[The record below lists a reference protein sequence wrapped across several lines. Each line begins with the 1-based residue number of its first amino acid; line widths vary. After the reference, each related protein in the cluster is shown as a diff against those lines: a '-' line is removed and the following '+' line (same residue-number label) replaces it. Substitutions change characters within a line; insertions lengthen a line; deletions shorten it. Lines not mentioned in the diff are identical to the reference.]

1 MQAIAE
7 LAARQHGNITRAQL
21 RAAGLTNRQID
32 RRLESGQ
39 LLRRHHGVYA
49 VSYLPLSPVS
59 RAAAAVLAG
68 GPTAALS
75 HDAAHSLW
83 RGGEWREPIEITT
96 RTRRRPAGLWVH
108 HSSELDDQDIT
119 IHWGIRV
126 TTPARTLLDIAP
138 RYTRHEL
145 ARFANELKARHFLH
159 HDDIPELLER
169 LPGRPGAH
177 KLDPHARGYT
187 RSGPERRFQ
196 RFCAE
201 RGLPVPLTN
210 TIVLGREVD
219 AYFPQHQLI
228 VELDTDTHH
237 ADPNSFERDRDNDAT
252 ALAHGIKTVR
262 ITAHR
267 LQHHPDREERRLR
280 TTLGSRRSG

>member
-1 MQAIAE
+1 VERGITCQALGA
-7 LAARQHGNITRAQL
+7 
-21 RAAGLTNRQID
+21 
-32 RRLESGQ
+32 
-39 LLRRHHGVYA
+39 
-49 VSYLPLSPVS
+49 
-59 RAAAAVLAG
+59 
-68 GPTAALS
+68 
-75 HDAAHSLW
+75 SLW
-83 RGGEWREPIEITT
+83 GATREWVEPIEVTITGN
-96 RTRRRPAGLWVH
+96 RRPAGIRVH
-108 HSSELDDQDIT
+108 RSSAPVDCT

-159 HDDIPELLER
+159 DGDIPALLER
-169 LPGRPGAH
+169 LPGRPGAR

-187 RSGPERRFQ
+187 RSGLERRFQ

-210 TIVLGREVD
+210 AIVLGREVD
-219 AYFPQHQLI
+219 ASFPQHQLI
-228 VELDTDTHH
+228 VELDSPAHH

-252 ALAHGIKTVR
+252 ALAHGIRTVR

-267 LQHHPDREERRLR
+267 LEHHPDREERRLR
-280 TTLGSRRSG
+280 ATMKL